1 MSARLPIL
9 GLHDACRSRFGSGS
23 LLVES
28 RVLANVLAHNVL
40 RLRASGQAAED
51 TDVRVTIPHSKTK
64 SEVIQAVDSAMQ
76 DVFHSMAIPPFTIS
90 HPQKTWNGS
99 VMTFSLVA
107 QMGFLRNTICG
118 TVEVTD
124 RDFTIDADLGLL
136 NRIFPEQKV
145 RTMIESRVR
154 GLLTPPVKS

>member
-1 MSARLPIL
+1 M
-9 GLHDACRSRFGSGS
+9 
-23 LLVES
+23 
-28 RVLANVLAHNVL
+28 
-40 RLRASGQAAED
+40 
-51 TDVRVTIPHSKTK
+51 RVTIPHSKNK
-64 SEVIQAVDSAMQ
+64 AEVIQAVDRAMQ
-76 DVFHSMAIPPFTIS
+76 DVFQSMAIPPLTIS
-90 HPQKTWNGS
+90 HPQKTWNGP

-136 NRIFPEQKV
+136 NRVFPEQKV

-154 GLLTPPVKS
+154 GLLTPPVKN